1 MTYKNMK
8 FSSFFSDIT
17 SSGKDSE
24 KVVGI
29 DIGSSSIKIV
39 EVQEKKGVLTLTTYG
54 EIQLGPYVNQEI
66 GQSVILD
73 VKKEQQALVDV
84 LRESASKAKSAVFA
98 MPLTSSFVTM
108 MNFHLEGGEDL
119 ASKVRVEARKYI
131 PIPIGEVTL
140 DWAEVESGIDSEP
153 NEKSVLVAAIQNQAL
168 SRFRTLV
175 QFANFKEPPTEI
187 ECFSSVRG
195 VYDEDEEDI
204 AVIDIGAV
212 STKLYI
218 AHKGLLVR
226 MHRVRVGGVLATK
239 KIAESLNISFDEAE
253 LRKRNTKRED
263 SDFRDIEDAHHNS
276 FDRSWREFR
285 QVIKEYENNTGHKVE
300 KVYLTGGGSIF
311 PTVKSLI
318 SDTLRKDIV
327 KVNTFNRVAY
337 PAFMEDILYELNP
350 TFHTALGA
358 ALRVFE

>member
-1 MTYKNMK
+1 MK
-8 FSSFFSDIT
+8 FSSLFSDIT
-17 SSGKDSE
+17 VSGKDSE

-29 DIGSSSIKIV
+29 DIGSSSMKIV

-54 EIQLGPYVNQEI
+54 EIQLGPYVDKEI

-84 LRESASKAKSAVFA
+84 LRESVAKAKSAVFA

-108 MNFHLEGGEDL
+108 MSFRSEANEDL
-119 ASKVRVEARKYI
+119 ASRVRVEARKYI

-140 DWAEVESGIDSEP
+140 DWAEVEGSVDSEP

-168 SRFRTLV
+168 SRFKSLV
-175 QFANFKEPPTEI
+175 QFADFKEPPTEI
-187 ECFSSVRG
+187 ECFSAIRG
-195 VYDEDEEDI
+195 IYDEEEENV
-204 AVIDIGAV
+204 ALIDIGAI

-218 AHKGLLVR
+218 AHQGLLVR

-239 KIAESLNISFDEAE
+239 KIAEDLNISFEEAE
-253 LRKRNTKRED
+253 LRKRNTRRED
-263 SDFRDIEDAHHNS
+263 DDFRDIEDAHHNS

-285 QVIKEYENNTGHKVE
+285 QVIKEYENSTGHKIE
-300 KVYLTGGGSIF
+300 KVYLSGGGSVF
-311 PTVKSLI
+311 PTVKALI
-318 SDTLRKDIV
+318 GDVLRKDIAR
-327 KVNTFNRVAY
+327 VNTFNRVAY
-337 PAFMEDILYELNP
+337 PAFMEDMLYELNP

>member
-1 MTYKNMK
+1 MK
-8 FSSFFSDIT
+8 FSSFFSDIA

-29 DIGSSSIKIV
+29 DIGSSSVKIV
-39 EVQEKKGVLTLTTYG
+39 ELQEKKGILTLTTYG

-84 LRESASKAKSAVFA
+84 LRESAAKAKSAVFA

-108 MNFHLEGGEDL
+108 MNFRSEANEDL
-119 ASKVRVEARKYI
+119 ASRVRVEARKYI

-140 DWAEVESGIDSEP
+140 DFAEVEGGPDSAP
-153 NEKSVLVAAIQNQAL
+153 DEKNILVAAIQNQAL
-168 SRFRTLV
+168 NRFKTLV

-195 VYDEDEEDI
+195 VFDEAEENVAI
-204 AVIDIGAV
+204 IDIGAI

-226 MHRVRVGGVLATK
+226 MHRVRAGGVLATK
-239 KIAESLNISFDEAE
+239 KIAETLKTSFEEAE
-253 LRKRNTKRED
+253 LRKRNARRGD

-285 QVIKEYENNTGHKVE
+285 QVIKEYENKTGYKVE

-311 PTVKSLI
+311 PTVKSFI
-318 SDTLRKDIV
+318 GDALRKDIA
-327 KVNTFNRVAY
+327 KVNTFSRVAY

-358 ALRVFE
+358 AMRVFE